1 MFDFQPKKTIQA
13 FHLLAMQEQ
22 NKHLLQQALGQL
34 PAYEPPMGIW
44 EEIQVAL
51 DADQLLQQQLPAL
64 PTYTPPDTLW
74 ETIESQL
81 PGINAHQP
89 RFGRV
94 LFLRL
99 AAAAVLLGMAI
110 GVWWLTGS
118 RAEEAVIVQT
128 QEIADPN
135 ILETTQA
142 PEDSAFLFVQKFCET
157 QVPICQDPA
166 FEALKT
172 ELDELS
178 EAKEALRTALGSYSD
193 DPALAEQMIRIE
205 RERSAL
211 LQQIMQL
218 I

>member
-34 PAYEPPMGIW
+34 PAYEPPIGIW
-44 EEIQVAL
+44 EDIQTSL
-51 DADQLLQQQLPAL
+51 DADQMLQNQLPTL
-64 PTYTPPDTLW
+64 PAYTPPDALW
-74 ETIESQL
+74 DAIENQL
-81 PGINAHQP
+81 PKQR

-110 GVWWLTGS
+110 GVWWLTGV
-118 RAEEAVIVQT
+118 RAEEAIIVQT

-178 EAKEALRTALGSYSD
+178 EAKEALRAALGSYSD

>member
-44 EEIQVAL
+44 EEIQTAL
-51 DADQLLQQQLPAL
+51 DTDQMLQSQLPTL
-64 PTYTPPDTLW
+64 PAYTPPDAVW
-74 ETIESQL
+74 DAIEHQL
-81 PGINAHQP
+81 PKQR

-94 LFLRL
+94 LFLRF

-110 GVWWLTGS
+110 GVWWLTGG
-118 RAEEAVIVQT
+118 RAEEAIIVQT

-178 EAKEALRTALGSYSD
+178 EAKEALRAALGSYSD

>member
-1 MFDFQPKKTIQA
+1 MFDFQPKKIIQA

-44 EEIQVAL
+44 EEIQTAL
-51 DADQLLQQQLPAL
+51 DADQMLQTQLPAL
-64 PTYTPPDTLW
+64 PIHTPPDAIW
-74 ETIESQL
+74 DAIELQL
-81 PGINAHQP
+81 PKQR

-94 LFLRL
+94 LMLRL

-110 GVWWLTGS
+110 GVWWLTGV
-118 RAEEAVIVQT
+118 RAEEAIIVQT

-178 EAKEALRTALGSYSD
+178 EAKEALRAALGSYSD

>member
-44 EEIQVAL
+44 EDIQTAL
-51 DADQLLQQQLPAL
+51 DADQMLQNQLPAL
-64 PTYTPPDTLW
+64 PTYTPPDAVW
-74 ETIESQL
+74 DAIELQL
-81 PGINAHQP
+81 PKQR

-94 LFLRL
+94 LMLRL

-110 GVWWLTGS
+110 GVWWLTGV
-118 RAEEAVIVQT
+118 RAEEAIIVQT

-178 EAKEALRTALGSYSD
+178 EAKEALRAALGSYSD

>member
-34 PAYEPPMGIW
+34 PAYDPPMGIW
-44 EEIQVAL
+44 EDIQTAL
-51 DADQLLQQQLPAL
+51 DADQMLQSQLPTL
-64 PTYTPPDTLW
+64 PAYTPPDALW
-74 ETIESQL
+74 DAIENQL
-81 PGINAHQP
+81 PKQR

-110 GVWWLTGS
+110 GVWWLTGV
-118 RAEEAVIVQT
+118 RAEEAIIVQT

-178 EAKEALRTALGSYSD
+178 EAKEALRAALGSYSD

>member
-44 EEIQVAL
+44 EEIQTAL
-51 DADQLLQQQLPAL
+51 DADQMLQTQLPAL
-64 PTYTPPDTLW
+64 PIHTPPDAIW
-74 ETIESQL
+74 DAIELQL
-81 PGINAHQP
+81 PKQR

-94 LFLRL
+94 LMLRL

-110 GVWWLTGS
+110 GVWWLTGV
-118 RAEEAVIVQT
+118 RAEEAIIVQT

-178 EAKEALRTALGSYSD
+178 EAKEALRAALGSYSD

>member
-1 MFDFQPKKTIQA
+1 LIFNKKKTIQA

-22 NKHLLQQALGQL
+22 NKHLLQHALGQL

-44 EEIQVAL
+44 EEIQTAL
-51 DADQLLQQQLPAL
+51 DADQVLQEQLPGL
-64 PTYTPPDTLW
+64 PIHTPPDAIW
-74 ETIESQL
+74 DAIEHQL
-81 PGINAHQP
+81 PKQP

-110 GVWWLTGS
+110 GMWWLTGG